1 MNAITQ
7 KENTALAISEA
18 ELMLVLRNSL
28 YPGAADESIKMVLGY
43 CKASGFDPM
52 QKPVH
57 IVPMYDSKAKTM
69 RDVIMPGVNL
79 YRTIAARSGCAGVS
93 EPEFGDDKTESLG
106 GVEITYPAWCRV
118 TVKRRLE
125 TGDIVEFTAKE
136 FWKENYAMK
145 GGQEKSIAPNSMWLR
160 RPYAQIA
167 KCAEAQALRKAFPE
181 VGAQPTADEMEGKSL
196 ETNVIDAST
205 GEVTTKAAPA
215 RLELKGYPKEKFDA
229 NYPAWEA
236 AIKAGTSTPA
246 SIIIKI
252 STVYALTE
260 KQKTAIEAIG
270 KPQINEAEIAE

>member
-7 KENTALAISEA
+7 KENTALAVSEA
-18 ELMLVLRNSL
+18 ELMTVLRNSL

-57 IVPMYDSKAKTM
+57 IVPMWDSKSGTT

-79 YRTIAARSGCAGVS
+79 YRTVAARSGCAGVS
-93 EPEFGDDKTESLG
+93 EPEFGNDKTENLG
-106 GVEITYPAWCRV
+106 GVEITYPLWCRV

-125 TGDIVEFTAKE
+125 TGEIVEFTAKE
-136 FWKENYAMK
+136 LWKENYAQK
-145 GGQEKSIAPNSMWLR
+145 GGKERSVAPNAMWLR

-205 GEVTTKAAPA
+205 GEVQTTKQPA
-215 RLELKGYPKEKFDA
+215 R
-229 NYPAWEA
+229 
-236 AIKAGTSTPA
+236 
-246 SIIIKI
+246 
-252 STVYALTE
+252 
-260 KQKTAIEAIG
+260 
-270 KPQINEAEIAE
+270 AEIAICSDEKFEQNRAAWREIVKSGKKTTKELISFLSSKTVFNEDQLVEIDSWNHED

>member
-7 KENTALAISEA
+7 KENTALAISET
-18 ELMLVLRNSL
+18 ELMNVLRNSL

-57 IVPMYDSKAKTM
+57 IVPMYDSKAKQM

-93 EPEFGDDKTESLG
+93 EPEFGDDKTDNIG
-106 GVEITYPAWCRV
+106 GIEITYPLWCKV
-118 TVKRRLE
+118 TVKRRLD

-145 GGQEKSIAPNSMWLR
+145 GGQEKSVAPNSMWAR

-196 ETNVIDAST
+196 EANVIDSST
-205 GEVTTKAAPA
+205 GEVTKTPA
-215 RLELKGYPKEKFDA
+215 RAEKSICTDEKFDENRA
-229 NYPAWEA
+229 AWREIVKSGKKTTQQLVA
-236 AIKAGTSTPA
+236 MLSSK
-246 SIIIKI
+246 
-252 STVYALTE
+252 TVLTE
-260 KQKTAIEAIG
+260 DQLV
-270 KPQINEAEIAE
+270 EIDSWNHEEQAA

>member
-1 MNAITQ
+1 MSTAITNAQ
-7 KENTALAISEA
+7 SSALAVTET
-18 ELMLVLRNSL
+18 ELMNVLRNSL
-28 YPGAADESIKMVLGY
+28 YPGANDESIKMVIGY

-57 IVPMYDSKAKTM
+57 IVPMYDSKAKQM

-93 EPEFGDDKTESLG
+93 EPEFGSEITENLG
-106 GVEITYPAWCRV
+106 GIQITYPAWCRV
-118 TVKRRLE
+118 TVKRRLD

-181 VGAQPTADEMEGKSL
+181 VGAQPTADEMEGKSMNDAV
-196 ETNVIDAST
+196 TTIDAST
-205 GEVTTKAAPA
+205 GEVIPPA
-215 RLELKGYPKEKFDA
+215 KPE
-229 NYPAWEA
+229 YPAASFDQNRDTWRDM
-236 AIKAGTSTPA
+236 ITSGKKT
-246 SIIIKI
+246 
-252 STVYALTE
+252 TQALIAT
-260 KQKTAIEAIG
+260 IG
-270 KPQINEAEIAE
+270 SKYTLLATQIAEIESWTQTIEQE